1 MTIGACAT
9 SNIVGNRLDNQD
21 IISVDTYDNLY
32 PVEVIPCSDKDSLFN
47 FLCLLFVYLCI
58 YYLKKLNIYIAIF
71 QKLHADKHKSNV
83 LCKNK
88 KGGVT
93 FLKFEILNEISE
105 FYAKIGENLF
115 LEINE
120 IWAK

>member
-21 IISVDTYDNLY
+21 IISVYTYDNLY

-47 FLCLLFVYLCI
+47 FLCLSFVYFCI
-58 YYLKKLNIYIAIF
+58 YQWKKLNIYIAIF

-93 FLKFEILNEISE
+93 FLKFEILNEISK

-120 IWAK
+120 I